1 MNAIEIRPLR
11 PEDKEAWLVLW
22 QGYLT
27 FYEQE
32 LAPEITEDLFARLLS
47 GKGHNALVAVSG
59 GVPVGLVH
67 YLFHD
72 SSWST
77 RSVCYLEDLYVSED
91 LRLSGAGRKLIEA
104 VYAAADAEPTANG
117 EVYWQTKQDN
127 ARARQLYDRVGVLSE
142 FIRYD
147 RP

>member
-1 MNAIEIRPLR
+1 MSGIEIRPLR
-11 PEDKEAWLVLW
+11 PEDKDAWLVLW

-47 GKGHNALVAVSG
+47 EKGHHALVAVCDE
-59 GVPVGLVH
+59 VPVGLVH

-91 LRLSGAGRKLIEA
+91 LRRSGAGRKLIEA

-117 EVYWQTKQDN
+117 EVYWQTREDN
-127 ARARQLYDRVGVLSE
+127 ARARLLYDRVGVLSD

>member
-1 MNAIEIRPLR
+1 MSGIEVRPLQ
-11 PEDKEAWLVLW
+11 PEDKDAWLELW

-32 LAPEITEDLFARLLS
+32 LASEVTENLFARLLS
-47 GKGHNALVAVSG
+47 QKGHRALVAVCD

-77 RSVCYLEDLYVSED
+77 RCVCYLEDLYVSED

-117 EVYWQTKQDN
+117 EVYWQTRQDN
-127 ARARQLYDRVGVLSE
+127 ARARLLYERVGVLSD

>member
-1 MNAIEIRPLR
+1 MSGIEIRPLR
-11 PEDKEAWLVLW
+11 PGDKEAWLVLW

-27 FYEQE
+27 FYEQD
-32 LAPEITEDLFARLLS
+32 LAAEVTEDLFTRLLS
-47 GKGHNALVAVSG
+47 EKGHNALVAVLDD
-59 GVPVGLVH
+59 VPVGLVH

-77 RSVCYLEDLYVSED
+77 RSVCYLEDLFVSES
-91 LRLSGAGRKLIEA
+91 LRRSGAGRKLIEA

-117 EVYWQTKQDN
+117 EVYWQTRHDN
-127 ARARQLYDRVGVLSE
+127 ARARLLYDRVGVPSD

-147 RP
+147 RR